1 MTCERVDVTFRVGG
15 SKTLTVPSEAVL
27 DAGATQ
33 TVFMDRGNGLIE
45 PRHVEIGRRFGD
57 RIEILRGLSKGERI
71 IVSGAFLL
79 NSESQL
85 KSAMAGMSHDSGAP
99 SPGANAQK
107 QGSGHDQPNH

>member
-1 MTCERVDVTFRVGG
+1 MFVDVAFRAGG

-27 DAGATQ
+27 DAGTTQ
-33 TVFMDRGNGLIE
+33 TIFLDLGNGVIE

-57 RIEILRGLSKGERI
+57 RVEILRGLSQGERI
-71 IVSGAFLL
+71 VVSGAFLL

-99 SPGANAQK
+99 TPGANTPK
-107 QGSGHDQPNH
+107 KGGGHDQPNH